1 MGDYRIRHV
10 RGGGGG
16 AVSKK
21 WLKKIKVM
29 VDARIIRVYESSY
42 FMDFNDSCY

>member
-10 RGGGGG
+10 RGGG

-21 WLKKIKVM
+21 WLKKSKVM

>member
-1 MGDYRIRHV
+1 MPD
-10 RGGGGG
+10 GGLPHSACLGGG

-21 WLKKIKVM
+21 WLKKSKVM

-42 FMDFNDSCY
+42 FISFNDSFY